1 MNILVSVDAL
11 TKKEKKK
18 FIVLDQYIILSIYF
32 LAIQR
37 FNKQTLAQRQSSYIG
52 VELHASHFITFHPV
66 VRAVSRH
73 KGLRSGLK
81 SHDNMMITSKVELVK
96 SSTPNRQTLY
106 RDDAKMLI
114 SGFYNNLIGCGH
126 KCTLH
131 SRLSASLLMAPL
143 IFNVI

>member
-11 TKKEKKK
+11 TKKEKKML
-18 FIVLDQYIILSIYF
+18 IVLDQYIILSIYF

-52 VELHASHFITFHPV
+52 VELHISHFITFHPV
-66 VRAVSRH
+66 VRAVSQH
-73 KGLRSGLK
+73 KGLRSGFK

-106 RDDAKMLI
+106 RDDAK
-114 SGFYNNLIGCGH
+114 C
-126 KCTLH
+126 
-131 SRLSASLLMAPL
+131 
-143 IFNVI
+143 